1 LTDRSFLK
9 AMDMPTESCKQNYPP
24 QQNCD
29 LADVVGGS
37 WREIEDVGGFFDFV
51 QQVHL
56 AIGLPEI
63 VSPQVL
69 MLTLKT
75 QRRLAEE
82 RTEVL
87 KVQAIKQLEAE
98 GGR

>member
-1 LTDRSFLK
+1 
-9 AMDMPTESCKQNYPP
+9 MDMPTESCKRNYLP
-24 QQNCD
+24 QQNHD

-37 WREIEDVGGFFDFV
+37 WREIEDVGNFFDFV

-82 RTEVL
+82 RTAVL
-87 KVQAIKQLEAE
+87 KVQALEKLE
-98 GGR
+98 EVGE